1 MISLTFSVLA
11 FLAVMWILMQ
21 LGILFL
27 GLMLMIA
34 GGTILHISVTF
45 GAMAIGFC
53 MFFFGVGL
61 LFGKNA

>member
-1 MISLTFSVLA
+1 
-11 FLAVMWILMQ
+11 MWILMQ